1 MKIKLNFEGSKGR
14 SLEKEVVE
22 RKKKFFQSFGRMIVE
37 KEPQNRFGS
46 LLYRESGGGEGTSES
61 FPFLPF
67 FRFPKGPSDRP
78 FINTH

>member
-1 MKIKLNFEGSKGR
+1 MKIKLNSKGSKGR

-22 RKKKFFQSFGRMIVE
+22 RKKKIFQSFGRMIV

-46 LLYRESGGGEGTSES
+46 LLYMESGGEEGTSET

-67 FRFPKGPSDRP
+67 FHFLKGPFDRP
-78 FINTH
+78 FINTR